1 MLPDF
6 FIILH
11 ICNQIL
17 NLNLYAIQVT
27 FIGIK
32 IHDIMHFATNSL
44 EILLLIYCIFA
55 WNRCRLKI
63 HSLIVLFQIEK
74 LVIVCIHFTFTD
86 TIFVILYRSFLTV
99 LLGINAFTILAECML
114 LCKIHKKYTNIP
126 QQQHELNI
134 LHDI

>member
-1 MLPDF
+1 MLQDF
-6 FIILH
+6 LIILH
-11 ICNQIL
+11 ICTQIL
-17 NLNLYAIQVT
+17 NLNLYAIQMT

-55 WNRCRLKI
+55 WNRCGLKI

-99 LLGINAFTILAECML
+99 LLAVNSCTILTECML

-126 QQQHELNI
+126 QQHELNI

>member
-1 MLPDF
+1 MLQDF
-6 FIILH
+6 LIILH
-11 ICNQIL
+11 ICTQIL

-32 IHDIMHFATNSL
+32 IHDIMHFATNSI

-55 WNRCRLKI
+55 WNRCGLKI
-63 HSLIVLFQIEK
+63 HSLIVFLQIEK
-74 LVIVCIHFTFTD
+74 LVIVCIHFTLTD

-99 LLGINAFTILAECML
+99 LLGNNAFTILAECML

>member
-1 MLPDF
+1 MLQDF
-6 FIILH
+6 LIILH

-55 WNRCRLKI
+55 WNKCGLKI
-63 HSLIVLFQIEK
+63 HSLIVLFQTEK
-74 LVIVCIHFTFTD
+74 LVI
-86 TIFVILYRSFLTV
+86 
-99 LLGINAFTILAECML
+99 INFFDQKVHLRG
-114 LCKIHKKYTNIP
+114 HKKSKPMEGYS
-126 QQQHELNI
+126 I
-134 LHDI
+134 LL

>member
-1 MLPDF
+1 MLQDF
-6 FIILH
+6 LIILH

-55 WNRCRLKI
+55 WNRCGLKI

-99 LLGINAFTILAECML
+99 LLTINAFTILAECML

-126 QQQHELNI
+126 QQHELNI
-134 LHDI
+134 LHEI

>member
-1 MLPDF
+1 MLQDF
-6 FIILH
+6 LIILH

-17 NLNLYAIQVT
+17 NLNLYAIHVT

-55 WNRCRLKI
+55 WNKCGLKI
-63 HSLIVLFQIEK
+63 HSLIVLFQTEK
-74 LVIVCIHFTFTD
+74 LVIVCIHFTFTN

-99 LLGINAFTILAECML
+99 LLAVNSCTILAECML

-126 QQQHELNI
+126 QQHELNI

>member
-1 MLPDF
+1 MLQDF
-6 FIILH
+6 LIILH
-11 ICNQIL
+11 IYSQIL

-27 FIGIK
+27 FIGTK
-32 IHDIMHFATNSL
+32 IHDIMHFATNSIEL
-44 EILLLIYCIFA
+44 LLLIYCIFA
-55 WNRCRLKI
+55 WNRCGLKI
-63 HSLIVLFQIEK
+63 HSLIVFLQIEK
-74 LVIVCIHFTFTD
+74 LVIVCIHFTLID

-99 LLGINAFTILAECML
+99 LLAVNSCTILTECML

>member
-1 MLPDF
+1 MLQDF
-6 FIILH
+6 LIILH

-55 WNRCRLKI
+55 WNRCGLKI
-63 HSLIVLFQIEK
+63 HSLIVFLQIEK
-74 LVIVCIHFTFTD
+74 LVIVCIHFTLTD

-126 QQQHELNI
+126 QQHELNI
-134 LHDI
+134 LHEI

>member
-1 MLPDF
+1 MLQDF
-6 FIILH
+6 LIILH

-55 WNRCRLKI
+55 WNRCGLKI
-63 HSLIVLFQIEK
+63 HSLIVLFQTEK

-86 TIFVILYRSFLTV
+86 TIFVILYRSFLT
-99 LLGINAFTILAECML
+99 LLLAVNSCIILAECML

-126 QQQHELNI
+126 QQHELNI
-134 LHDI
+134 LHEI

>member
-1 MLPDF
+1 MLQDF
-6 FIILH
+6 LIILH

-55 WNRCRLKI
+55 WNKCGLKI
-63 HSLIVLFQIEK
+63 HSLIVLFQTEK

-86 TIFVILYRSFLTV
+86 TIFVILYRSFLT
-99 LLGINAFTILAECML
+99 LLLAVNSCIILAECML

-126 QQQHELNI
+126 QQHELNI

>member
-1 MLPDF
+1 MLQDF
-6 FIILH
+6 LIILH
-11 ICNQIL
+11 ICTQIL
-17 NLNLYAIQVT
+17 NLNLYAIQMT

-55 WNRCRLKI
+55 WNRCGLKI
-63 HSLIVLFQIEK
+63 HSLIVFLQIEK
-74 LVIVCIHFTFTD
+74 LVIVCIHFTITN
-86 TIFVILYRSFLTV
+86 TIFVLLYRSFLTV
-99 LLGINAFTILAECML
+99 KLGINAFTILAECML